1 MNILK
6 IYDYLYYRTYKIYLI
21 KWKESMPWLYALG
34 LVSIIQVFNLSI
46 LYFTYAFIYKSYKID
61 AKFGLILTI
70 GIIVINYI
78 RYHSNRYNFNSLSEK
93 WAKED
98 YEKEKSRGKILI
110 VFIGI
115 SFLVCLGMAILLGEI
130 NQGRL

>member
-6 IYDYLYYRTYKIYLI
+6 IYDYLYYRTYKIYLT

-46 LYFTYAFIYKSYKID
+46 LYFTYAFISKSYKID

-78 RYHSNRYNFNSLSEK
+78 RYHSSKYNFNSLSEK

-110 VFIGI
+110 VFIGF